1 MSFEFI
7 YELKDKEDIQDN
19 VSFAL
24 IAKFKSINQDALIWG
39 MYNGKI
45 GVKNIIL
52 SWIYLFI

>member
-1 MSFEFI
+1 
-7 YELKDKEDIQDN
+7 LKDKNDIEDN

-24 IAKFKSINQDALIWG
+24 IEKFKSTNQDALIWG

-52 SWIYLFI
+52 

>member
-24 IAKFKSINQDALIWG
+24 IAKFNSINQDALIWG

-52 SWIYLFI
+52 S

>member
-1 MSFEFI
+1 MRFHII
-7 YELKDKEDIQDN
+7 YDLKDKNDIEDN

-24 IAKFKSINQDALIWG
+24 IEKFKNTNQDALIWG

-52 SWIYLFI
+52 

>member
-1 MSFEFI
+1 MRFHII
-7 YELKDKEDIQDN
+7 YDLKDKNDIEDN

-24 IAKFKSINQDALIWG
+24 IEKFKSTNQDALIWG

-52 SWIYLFI
+52 